1 MDKLVYFL
9 ANWDLFARI
18 WIASWMDEEVGGQ
31 IGVLPPDDH
40 QAVSDIHLSAF
51 VSVGACFVI
60 SVIYVASLY
69 VWQSR
74 HDRDHPSTI
83 KRRFFSVFVVMFI
96 APVFVM
102 TLTCDAVFQKYTM
115 WEIMGFRTKG
125 LLTAIS
131 LPLVLTAIL
140 FLGPLS
146 GTLSNGLWRVYS
158 EPMYW
163 LNAVQNLKWLRNHLV
178 APLSEEFTFR
188 ACMLPLLLQTF
199 QPRLAML
206 ITPLLFGLAHLHHIK
221 ERLRDGT
228 ALKIVLTVSFF
239 QFFYTTIFGIY
250 SAYLFVRTGHFAAP
264 FVAHAFCNHM
274 GFPDFQ
280 EILSQPDR
288 RKHIFI
294 GLYVLGLVSW
304 MVLLPT
310 LTTPSWYGNN
320 LFWVQEL

>member
-1 MDKLVYFL
+1 MYVL
-9 ANWDLFARI
+9 ANWNLFARI
-18 WIASWMDEEVGGQ
+18 WMAADDGEAGR
-31 IGVLPPDDH
+31 IGVLPPED
-40 QAVSDIHLSAF
+40 QPFPALSDGIHLSPL

-60 SVIYVASLY
+60 AVIYVASLY
-69 VWQSR
+69 VWQSN

-83 KRRFFSVFVVMFI
+83 KRRFFSVFVVMLI
-96 APVFVM
+96 SPVFVM
-102 TLTCDAVFQKYTM
+102 TLSCDAVFQKYSM
-115 WEIMGFRTKG
+115 WEIMGFRLEG
-125 LLTAIS
+125 LVTAIG

-146 GTLSNGLWRVYS
+146 GTLTNGLWRVYS

-163 LNAVQNLKWLRNHLV
+163 LSAVQNLKWLRNHLV

-199 QPRLAML
+199 KPHTAML

-221 ERLRDGT
+221 ERLQNGT
-228 ALKIVLTVSFF
+228 PLRIVLTVSFF

-280 EILSQPDR
+280 EVLSQSDR
-288 RKHIFI
+288 RKVIFI
-294 GLYVLGLVSW
+294 GLYVLGLVGW
-304 MVLLPT
+304 IVLLPT
-310 LTTPSWYGNN
+310 LTTPSWYANN
-320 LFWVQEL
+320 LFWAGEV